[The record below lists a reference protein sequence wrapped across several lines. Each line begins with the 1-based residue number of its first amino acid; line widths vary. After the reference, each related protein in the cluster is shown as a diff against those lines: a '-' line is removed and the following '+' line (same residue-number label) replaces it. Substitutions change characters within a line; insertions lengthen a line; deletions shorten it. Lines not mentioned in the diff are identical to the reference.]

1 MFVNRYAF
9 IGSDS
14 YCYPYF
20 PADLLFTP
28 YYRRVIIIIGRGDRR
43 FVDVQLGIC
52 PDTDSFF
59 IQEFVRRP
67 RPEELKASLFDGK
80 YYNLFR
86 KALRWVLRHRTVAVA
101 SLIVLLFFS
110 AWSFKYIP
118 KVFVPALDKQYFTVD
133 MWLPEGTAIEETDRM
148 AGDIADYIR
157 GHEETEMV
165 SSYIGRTPPRYY
177 LSNISFGPQSNYAQ
191 LLVKCKSSKE
201 SRTLNALLQDS
212 IRLKYPEPLIK
223 VNKFELSPLTEAM
236 IEARFLG
243 PDPAVL
249 DSLTGVAIEIMR
261 RNPKVADARN
271 EWGNMTMV
279 IRPVY
284 DPVKAGVLGITKAQ
298 MMESVNR
305 LATEPEWE
313 FIATVKRKFLC
324 Y

>member
-1 MFVNRYAF
+1 MDTSA
-9 IGSDS
+9 SH
-14 YCYPYF
+14 
-20 PADLLFTP
+20 
-28 YYRRVIIIIGRGDRR
+28 GDGC
-43 FVDVQLGIC
+43 FVDC
-52 PDTDSFF
+52 
-59 IQEFVRRP
+59 FVV
-67 RPEELKASLFDGK
+67 LFG
-80 YYNLFR
+80 
-86 KALRWVLRHRTVAVA
+86 W
-101 SLIVLLFFS
+101 I
-110 AWSFKYIP
+110 FKYIP

-148 AGDIADYIR
+148 AGDIANYIR

-279 IRPVY
+279 IRRALRSGEGRCPWHNQST
-284 DPVKAGVLGITKAQ
+284 DDGVCKID
-298 MMESVNR
+298 
-305 LATEPEWE
+305 
-313 FIATVKRKFLC
+313 
-324 Y
+324 